1 MLATLTAA
9 LILQTPNYA
18 ATWQEVSGAISSR
31 YYARAERRTE
41 MNALLTKYGPIA
53 SAAKSNEEFAATM
66 RSMIAEFG
74 DSHFDFVTAEDQGF
88 AMMANIVN
96 TRGMGRGTTPQLPNI
111 GAWFKRDTGGFRVM
125 MVLNDSPAAAAGLEK
140 GDLVTTIEGNPFT
153 PVKSLQPFVGKSVK
167 LTFVRGTETKSVQ
180 VTPIE
185 QLPYQM
191 FYTAT
196 QKSTKI
202 IERNG
207 KKIAVFRPWTM
218 VDIQI
223 SDMLGIFVRQ
233 GLAGRSDALIYDLR
247 DGFGGRPE
255 GFFEL
260 FFAPDYELAWGLG
273 SVTSKQRTGYDKPMV
288 VLTNEGTRSAK
299 EVVSAIFKKSKRAT
313 LIGQPTKGDVLGTFP
328 QMIGDWGILEIPM
341 VDLAFEGER
350 MEKNPVQPDISVK
363 DDPFRPGDEQFE
375 AALDHLSK

>member
-1 MLATLTAA
+1 
-9 LILQTPNYA
+9 
-18 ATWQEVSGAISSR
+18 
-31 YYARAERRTE
+31 
-41 MNALLTKYGPIA
+41 
-53 SAAKSNEEFAATM
+53 
-66 RSMIAEFG
+66 
-74 DSHFDFVTAEDQGF
+74 
-88 AMMANIVN
+88 
-96 TRGMGRGTTPQLPNI
+96 
-111 GAWFKRDTGGFRVM
+111 
-125 MVLNDSPAAAAGLEK
+125 
-140 GDLVTTIEGNPFT
+140 
-153 PVKSLQPFVGKSVK
+153 
-167 LTFVRGTETKSVQ
+167 
-180 VTPIE
+180 
-185 QLPYQM
+185 
-191 FYTAT
+191 
-196 QKSTKI
+196 
-202 IERNG
+202 
-207 KKIAVFRPWTM
+207 M